1 MSQTSCQK
9 TAIAPTSAT
18 ILQTKGSSKG
28 SSLLVGSLPA
38 LPSPPPSPQ
47 TPRIDP
53 VALPNSPTRIQPPR
67 RAKQD
72 LRSLNHESRLL
83 ALPNE
88 LLLMILDHLRR
99 TSSIAVLALRYTHR
113 LFYDLC
119 STFSIHA
126 DWHPVSGA
134 LRRAEF
140 VLAERCVAE
149 GVLRGLFDTGRMP
162 CYKCLILKGK
172 SCFSRDVREGNL
184 AIGAK
189 GFEQRRCQCCGG
201 TDKETRKSY
210 LKSISTIWGTDL
222 TQSLPI

>member
-1 MSQTSCQK
+1 MSRTSCQK

-28 SSLLVGSLPA
+28 SSPLVGCLPA

-47 TPRIDP
+47 TPKIDS
-53 VALPNSPTRIQPPR
+53 VAWPLSPTRRQPPR
-67 RAKQD
+67 RVKQD
-72 LRSLNHESRLL
+72 PRSLNHNSRLL
-83 ALPNE
+83 TLPNE
-88 LLLMILDHLRR
+88 LLLIIFDHLRHS
-99 TSSIAVLALRYTHR
+99 SSIAVIALRYTHR

-119 STFSIHA
+119 STFPIHV
-126 DWHPVSGA
+126 DWHPVSGP

-149 GVLRGLFDTGRMP
+149 GVLRGLFDTGKMP

-172 SCFSRDVREGNL
+172 SCFSRDVREGNIP
-184 AIGAK
+184 IGAK
-189 GFEQRRCQCCGG
+189 GFERRRCQCCGG
-201 TDKETRKSY
+201 TDKEMRKSY